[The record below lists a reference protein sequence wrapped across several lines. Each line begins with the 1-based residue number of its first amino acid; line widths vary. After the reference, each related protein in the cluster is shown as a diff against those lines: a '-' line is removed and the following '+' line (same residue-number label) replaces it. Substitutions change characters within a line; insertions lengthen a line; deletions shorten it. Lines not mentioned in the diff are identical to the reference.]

1 MFLKIMFLCISANIL
16 CVFLINS
23 ISYNIIR
30 CVFLYEVY
38 DEMAMRYMLLHENNN
53 CTYYSEYTRSN
64 IAIIT
69 YAPGYNI

>member
-1 MFLKIMFLCISANIL
+1 MLISNQFNFLQYLARFIP
-16 CVFLINS
+16 
-23 ISYNIIR
+23 
-30 CVFLYEVY
+30 YEVY
-38 DEMAMRYMLLHENNN
+38 DKMAMRYMLLHENNN

>member
-1 MFLKIMFLCISANIL
+1 MFLKVMFLCISANIL
-16 CVFLINS
+16 CLFLINS
-23 ISYNIIR
+23 ISYNTSLYCIP
-30 CVFLYEVY
+30 YEVY
-38 DEMAMRYMLLHENNN
+38 DKMAMRYMLLHENNN

>member
-1 MFLKIMFLCISANIL
+1 MRISNQFNFLQYHSMRFI
-16 CVFLINS
+16 
-23 ISYNIIR
+23 
-30 CVFLYEVY
+30 LYEVY

-69 YAPGYNI
+69 DAPGYNI